1 MSSNELNLNTYWFAQ
16 AEYLRGDMIKSAQDG
31 RYVDAS
37 RSLLFLLE
45 QMPPDEK
52 DEDIKGWITLL
63 RGIRERAHAHAE
75 GSTRTLKKYDE
86 DELRNQYSREAYEK
100 IHEPLHEKLHKAGIF
115 IMPLDNGTMFYPSE
129 MKKKR

>member
-63 RGIRERAHAHAE
+63 RGIRERAHANAE

-115 IMPLDNGTMFYPSE
+115 IMPIENIPYHNPSGG
-129 MKKKR
+129 RTSR